1 MGKLLRLKDGT
12 AYTATI
18 DSTIT
23 GVTIPVEKYAD
34 VDAMKKKFTTANLS
48 AVEFDGRTYT
58 DLELIGEEAGKHSN
72 QIMAHF
78 SFNLGIEDRIAQE
91 RQDAVDAYTLQLIEE
106 GLL

>member
-23 GVTIPVEKYAD
+23 SMTIPVTKYAE
-34 VDAMKKKFTTANLS
+34 VDAIKKKLTTTNLS
-48 AVEFDGRTYT
+48 VVEFDGKTYT
-58 DLELIGEEAGKHSN
+58 DLALENDSATSDF
-72 QIMAHF
+72 AHF
-78 SFNLGIEDRIAQE
+78 TFALGIEDRIAQE
-91 RQDAVDAYTLQLIEE
+91 RQDAIDAYTLQLIEE